1 MRPLERMLVALVKCC
16 QPALQSASTTAE
28 TVVATS
34 GDMQTPVLG
43 RLSFDKTP
51 ARKQAGSPAA
61 SAARGKRR
69 QQQQHQVATPGS
81 SVSRR
86 KRSRQ
91 DSDTAVSSGAISPY
105 EPDLGTVPSRPSVQ
119 GSSRYVTERLHKM
132 LHKDATVWQYEQY
145 EDAME
150 RTLLLVLKFGHCRS
164 RSDAVASGMV
174 VRVVLAVAEQ
184 LLRDDRP
191 GCLQSLLTGDNLTL
205 LVSLMRSS
213 HAHTHALL
221 RMFRQLLQHSAM
233 LTHLVD
239 QRAALLW
246 DLTAYLQRPQKADR
260 TDEQQADRLQ
270 LALDVVLFIRDIIVQ
285 HGPLGVA
292 ALGVSKGFQKS
303 DLGPS
308 GLRAAHALK
317 LTHTQ
322 CTETQTEYASKELVA
337 LPRLLLFALDCIRE
351 LDHAPLHFEADSRY
365 ELLRQSVA
373 TVLEILRLLSQ
384 HVQLGEIIALLDFR
398 LTGLAIVNRFLNQ
411 LVHASL
417 LTHELRAD
425 AETLELE
432 LNPDDDN
439 DADRLTQS
447 VDMS

>member
-1 MRPLERMLVALVKCC
+1 MLVALVKCC
-16 QPALQSASTTAE
+16 QPALQSGSAAGE
-28 TVVATS
+28 AAAATCR
-34 GDMQTPVLG
+34 DMQTPVLG
-43 RLSFDKTP
+43 RLSFDKATPGP
-51 ARKQAGSPAA
+51 ARKQAASPAA
-61 SAARGKRR
+61 SLARGKRR
-69 QQQQHQVATPGS
+69 QQQHVTTPGS
-81 SVSRR
+81 AVSRR

-91 DSDTAVSSGAISPY
+91 DPDTAVNDDGISPY
-105 EPDLGTVPSRPSVQ
+105 EPGLGLVHCHAMVQ
-119 GSSRYVTERLHKM
+119 GSTRYVNERLRKM

-150 RTLLLVLKFGHCRS
+150 RTLLLVLKFGHCRG
-164 RSDAVASGMV
+164 RLDAVASGMV
-174 VRVVLAVAEQ
+174 VQVVVAVAEQ

-191 GCLQSLLTGDNLTL
+191 ACLQSLLTADNLTL
-205 LVSLMRSS
+205 LAGLMRASYA
-213 HAHTHALL
+213 HARALV
-221 RMFRQLLQHSAM
+221 RMFRQLLQHPAM

-246 DLTAYLQRPQKADR
+246 DLTAYLQRPQKAER

-285 HGPLGVA
+285 HGALGVA
-292 ALGVSKGFQKS
+292 AFGVSKGFQKS
-303 DLGPS
+303 DPGPT
-308 GLRAAHALK
+308 GFRAAHALK
-317 LTHTQ
+317 MSHTQ

-351 LDHAPLHFEADSRY
+351 LDHAPLHFQADSLY
-365 ELLRQSVA
+365 ELLRQSVV